1 MYEFYLVGL
10 KFVAYTDHKT
20 FRALVDKRIRWINY
34 LENISTVICYISE
47 KENVL
52 SDFISR
58 TIKEEE
64 VLNVV
69 NCYSL
74 QLDICSYDQNDLRV
88 KQLSLV
94 IDYFESVPRAKSV
107 LPLLFKRFE
116 PELHLDDSIFI
127 ILSSRTKLFVVP
139 IDMKSKMSELA
150 YTQFLSGHQ
159 ER

>member
-1 MYEFYLVGL
+1 M
-10 KFVAYTDHKT
+10 
-20 FRALVDKRIRWINY
+20 
-34 LENISTVICYISE
+34 
-47 KENVL
+47 
-52 SDFISR
+52 
-58 TIKEEE
+58 
-64 VLNVV
+64 
-69 NCYSL
+69 